1 MSTKQRETFFTV
13 IVCTSLVGLMGLGLA
28 LSNTQEVSASPV
40 LPPRFTPV
48 PGAPSSNG
56 SDVSYITA
64 RINCGEGCEIDS
76 SWQPLYTVVQ
86 WQDNDG
92 VWHDVQGWQSQLL
105 VQEEKPAIQT
115 WAVAPSHFGRG
126 PFRWLILDHEMH
138 EVLGVSTN
146 FFLPQ
151 MSHTSVSVEI
161 NLMSSVALLPVT
173 GDPQFPMTLAITG
186 LLFISALIVAAYR
199 MRKVGGVT
207 IT

>member
-13 IVCTSLVGLMGLGLA
+13 IVFTSLIGLTGLGLA
-28 LSNTQEVSASPV
+28 LSNPHVVSASPG

-48 PGAPSSNG
+48 PGAPSSDG

-64 RINCGEGCEIDS
+64 WINCGEGCEIDS

-105 VQEEKPAIQT
+105 VPEEQPAVQT

-126 PFRWLILDHEMH
+126 PFRWLVFDREMR
-138 EVLGVSTN
+138 EVLGVSTT
-146 FFLPQ
+146 FYLPQ
-151 MSHTSVSVEI
+151 TPNTAVSVEI
-161 NLMSSVALLPVT
+161 DLVSSFALLPVT
-173 GDPQFPMTLAITG
+173 GDPQFPMTLAIAG
-186 LLFISALIVAAYR
+186 LLFISALVVAAYR
-199 MRKVGGVT
+199 TRKVGDVR
-207 IT
+207 II